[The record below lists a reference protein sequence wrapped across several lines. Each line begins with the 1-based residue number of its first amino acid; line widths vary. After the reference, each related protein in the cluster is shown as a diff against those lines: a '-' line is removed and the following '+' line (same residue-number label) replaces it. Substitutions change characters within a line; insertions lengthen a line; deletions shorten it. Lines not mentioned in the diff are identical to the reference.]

1 MQQCEHIKV
10 VIRFRPFNSK
20 EKIGE
25 FLDIKPEENSVIVN
39 DNNNMSSQFYFDNVF
54 DMLTTQEEIFNHIA
68 KNAIDWVVQGYNSS
82 IFSYGPT
89 SSGKTFTMFGENNNP
104 GIIPRT
110 CKYIF
115 SCLKETEFNIKCSFL
130 EIYREK
136 IRDLLDCSTASNN
149 ELKIRQHP
157 TKGIYIQG
165 IKEKLVYNP
174 NEIMNHI
181 NEGMDQRITSST
193 ALNNVSSRS
202 HAILTI
208 TITQTLSDGSEMV
221 SKLNMIDLAGS
232 ENVSKSEV
240 QGVNLLEAQTINKSL
255 CALGNVIYALT
266 EKGREHIPYRD
277 SKLTFLLQDSLG
289 GNSKTIIIGT
299 ASPCKSSMYETIETM
314 KFIKRAKN
322 IGNSPKVNKNE
333 SIESLL
339 KTIESLKKR
348 IKELEEGYEDSQ
360 KIIKTETT
368 TDINKETQL
377 YKTKCERHETKIK
390 ILSSEFENELERGKR
405 IREIFDKQRELSQK
419 TARDL
424 YKEKMKSFSINNE
437 LLQYK
442 SLYNILKDCKPDL
455 YESVINKTK
464 IHQIQM
470 NLEDEE

>member
-20 EKIGE
+20 ENKTIGE
-25 FLDIKPEENSVIVN
+25 FLDIKPEENSVIIK
-39 DNNNMSSQFYFDNVF
+39 DNNNSYLQFYFDNVF
-54 DMLTTQEEIFNHIA
+54 DILTTQEEVFNNIA

-89 SSGKTFTMFGENNNP
+89 SSGKTFTMFGENSNP
-104 GIIPRT
+104 GIIPRS

-115 SCLKETEFNIKCSFL
+115 SSLKETEFNIKCSFL

-136 IRDLLDCSTASNN
+136 IRDLLDSSTNTN
-149 ELKIRQHP
+149 ELKIRQHT
-157 TKGIYIQG
+157 TKGIYVQG

-174 NEIMNHI
+174 DEIMNYIH
-181 NEGMDQRITSST
+181 EGMNQRITSST

-208 TITQTLSDGSEMV
+208 TITQTLADGSEMI

-240 QGVNLLEAQTINKSL
+240 QGINLLEAQTINKSL
-255 CALGNVIYALT
+255 SSLGNVIYALT

-277 SKLTFLLQDSLG
+277 SKLTFLLQHSLG

-299 ASPCKSSMYETIETM
+299 ASPSKNCVYETIETM

-322 IGNSPKVNKNE
+322 LGNSPKINKNE

-339 KTIESLKKR
+339 KTIETLKKR
-348 IKELEEGYEDSQ
+348 IKELEQGYEDTQ
-360 KIIKTETT
+360 KIIKTENT
-368 TDINKETQL
+368 NKETEF
-377 YKTKCERHETKIK
+377 YKIKCQRYESKIK
-390 ILSSEFENELERGKR
+390 ILAIEFENELERSKR

-424 YKEKMKSFSINNE
+424 CKEKMKSFSINNE
-437 LLQYK
+437 LIQYK
-442 SLYNILKDCKPDL
+442 SLYNTLKDCKPDL
-455 YESVINKTK
+455 YESIINKTK
-464 IHQIQM
+464 IHQIQL
-470 NLEDEE
+470 NLDNEE

>member
-1 MQQCEHIKV
+1 V
-10 VIRFRPFNSK
+10 VIRFRPFNLK
-20 EKIGE
+20 EDRTIGG
-25 FLDIKPEENSVIVN
+25 FFDIKPIENTVIVN
-39 DNNNMSSQFYFDNVF
+39 DNNTTSNFYFDNVF
-54 DMLTTQEEIFNHIA
+54 DTMSTQEEIFNDIA

-89 SSGKTFTMFGENNNP
+89 SSGKTFTMFGDNDNP
-104 GIIPRT
+104 GIIPRS

-115 SCLKETEFNIKCSFL
+115 SCLKDTEFTIKCSFL
-130 EIYREK
+130 EIYRDK
-136 IRDLLDCSTASNN
+136 LRDLLDVSTTSN
-149 ELKIRQHP
+149 ELKIRQHA
-157 TKGIYIQG
+157 TKGIYLQG

-174 NEIMNHI
+174 DEIMDHI
-181 NEGMDQRITSST
+181 KEGMNQRITSAT
-193 ALNNVSSRS
+193 ALNTVSSRS

-208 TITQTLSDGSEMV
+208 TITQTLSDGSEMI

-240 QGVNLLEAQTINKSL
+240 QGINLLEAQTINKSL
-255 CALGNVIYALT
+255 SALGNVIYALT

-299 ASPCKSSMYETIETM
+299 ASPSKNCLSDTIETM

-322 IGNSPKVNKNE
+322 LKNNPKVNKNE

-348 IKELEEGYEDSQ
+348 IKELEEGYEDTQ

-368 TDINKETQL
+368 DTNKETQL
-377 YKTKCERHETKIK
+377 YKTKCERYETKIK
-390 ILSSEFENELERGKR
+390 ILSSEFESELERGKR
-405 IREIFDKQRELSQK
+405 VREIFDKQRELSQK
-419 TARDL
+419 TAREL
-424 YKEKMKSFSINNE
+424 YKEKMKSFVINNE

-442 SLYNILKDCKPDL
+442 SMYNILKDCKPDL
-455 YESVINKTK
+455 YESVINRTK